1 MAVSIVSSLIQPLQ
15 NLDTLKYIDKR
26 VSRDDKLPWVQ
37 SIIRKGFTDTSFLTR
52 CKFQCCW
59 LNLIYSV
66 FTIEYVSALEKLLK
80 EHTGRGDTFLAP
92 QLHAASK
99 RFNIDMQNEF
109 PILSRLHETY
119 YDIPTFRETLPANQP
134 DAVGQLSQ

>member
-1 MAVSIVSSLIQPLQ
+1 MTKKRGNHHQYPQYPLLPTDIHKRAINFQAVSIVSSLIQPLQ

-37 SIIRKGFTDTSFLTR
+37 SIIRKGFT
-52 CKFQCCW
+52 
-59 LNLIYSV
+59 
-66 FTIEYVSALEKLLK
+66 ALEKLLK

-99 RFNIDMQNEF
+99 RFNIDMNEF